1 MPQDAGFPPVPDAPP
16 AIAKLAIGKRDRQ
29 KHRML
34 ALFTMN
40 RLDRYIFR
48 QLALGLVAIT
58 TGLVA
63 LIWLTQS
70 LRFIQ
75 LIVNHGLSPLV
86 FIHLTFLLVPSFVAV
101 ILPIT
106 CFIVVLFIYARLA
119 ADRELTV
126 MRAAGLSDLSLAR
139 PALVLA
145 GLVML
150 SCYVLNLW
158 LVPASLTNFR
168 NYEFEIRNKIA
179 AFLLEPG
186 VFTPIPGHITVYVQ
200 NRAPDDSLHGILIE
214 DERQKSEPA
223 TILARSGQLVA
234 GPDGPEVLLKDGSR
248 EQIDPRTGRLNV
260 LKFKQNMIDLAQA
273 NKSKESFEPN
283 ASEASMR
290 DLLHPNPAKIPPATR
305 KKWHAEVYRRMATP
319 LNALSYTVFAL
330 FAVLGVQFRRHGGLV
345 GPSAAVAAVVVLVAL
360 GIGVDNLA
368 ARQNDLLPLIWL
380 TPVLPGAVGAPL
392 LFLKRRWRQLVPA

>member
-1 MPQDAGFPPVPDAPP
+1 
-16 AIAKLAIGKRDRQ
+16 
-29 KHRML
+29 
-34 ALFTMN
+34 MN

-48 QLALGLVAIT
+48 QLGIGLVAIT
-58 TGLVA
+58 AGLVA

-75 LIVNHGLSPLV
+75 LIVDHGLSPFV

-106 CFIVVLFIYARLA
+106 CFIVVLFVYSRLA

-126 MRAAGLSDLSLAR
+126 MRAAGLSDLALAR

-145 GLVML
+145 ALTML
-150 SCYVLNLW
+150 CCYGLNLW
-158 LVPASLTNFR
+158 LVPASLTAFR

-200 NRAPDDSLHGILIE
+200 NRAPNDSLHGILIE
-214 DERQKSEPA
+214 DDRQKSEPA

-260 LKFKQNMIDLAQA
+260 LKFQRNLIDLAQA
-273 NKSKESFEPN
+273 NKSKANFAPN
-283 ASEASMR
+283 ASEASMHE
-290 DLLHPNPAKIPPATR
+290 LFHPDPAKIPPATR
-305 KKWHAEVYRRMATP
+305 KKWRAEAYRRLATP
-319 LNALSYTVFAL
+319 FNALTYTMIAL
-330 FAVLGVQFRRHGGLV
+330 FAVLGVQFRRHGGLA
-345 GPSAAVAAVVVLVAL
+345 GPAAAVASVIVLVAL
-360 GIGVDNLA
+360 GIGVGSLA
-368 ARQNDLLPLIWL
+368 ARQNALLPVIWL
-380 TPVLPGAVGAPL
+380 VSVLPGAITAST
-392 LFLKRRWRQLVPA
+392 LFVKRRRRQAAPA

>member
-1 MPQDAGFPPVPDAPP
+1 MPDARPD
-16 AIAKLAIGKRDRQ
+16 ISKLAIGKLANVGLDRQ

-48 QLALGLVAIT
+48 QLALGLIAIA

-106 CFIVVLFIYARLA
+106 CFIVVLFVYARLA

-145 GLVML
+145 ALVML
-150 SCYVLNLW
+150 CCYGLNLW

-200 NRAPDDSLHGILIE
+200 NRARDGSLHGILIE

-234 GPDGPEVLLKDGSR
+234 GPNGPEILLKDGSR

-260 LKFKQNMIDLAQA
+260 LKFKRNMVDLAQA
-273 NKSKESFEPN
+273 NKSQANFAPN
-283 ASEASMR
+283 ASEASMSE
-290 DLLHPNPAKIPPATR
+290 LLHPDPAKIPLATR
-305 KKWHAEVYRRMATP
+305 KKWSAEAYRRLAAP
-319 LNALSYTVFAL
+319 FNALSYTLFAL
-330 FAVLGVQFRRHGGLV
+330 FAVLGVRFRRHGGLV
-345 GPSAAVAAVVVLVAL
+345 GPSAAVGAVVLLVAL

-368 ARQNDLLPLIWL
+368 ARQNTLLPLIWL
-380 TPVLPGAVGAPL
+380 TPILPGAVVAPL
-392 LFLKRRWRQLVPA
+392 LFLKRRWRQPVLA